1 MNNAEMRSRLTR
13 IGLSL
18 NQLSTIT
25 GWDYRELRR
34 TANGIRDVSPRTIE
48 MIEQLEAVAA
58 DLVDC
63 MQESVDRDEPVGI
76 PYFSDEGRAPY
87 FRTDGVMPGSF
98 WHAIAGMVLSTN
110 DHATV
115 EYDPTAAYERSDL
128 ADID

>member
-18 NQLSTIT
+18 KQLSTIT

-34 TANGIRDVSPRTIE
+34 TANGVRDVSPRTME
-48 MIEQLEAVAA
+48 MIEQLEESAA
-58 DLVDC
+58 DLIDY

-87 FRTDGVMPGSF
+87 FHTDGVMPGSF
-98 WHAIAGMVLSTN
+98 WHAVAGMVLMTN
-110 DHATV
+110 EHATV
-115 EYDPTAAYERSDL
+115 EYDPTEAYERSDL
-128 ADID
+128 ADVD